1 MQPQLFP
8 LLRNPRRKDCYAI
21 SVNGRHVGTY
31 TSTTKAG
38 AIAQFRRLL
47 AKQPDTWVRPEHQV
61 CAVLLPR
68 VVL

>member
-8 LLRNPRRKDCYAI
+8 LRSNPRRKDCYAI

-47 AKQPDTWVRPEHQV
+47 AKQPDTWVRSEDQV

>member
-1 MQPQLFP
+1 MQPDLFP
-8 LLRNPRRKDCYAI
+8 IRRNPRRKDCYAI
-21 SVNGRHVGTY
+21 SVDGRHVGTY
-31 TSTTKAG
+31 TSTSKAG

-47 AKQPDTWVRPEHQV
+47 AKQANTWVRPEHRV